1 MKKQLDKELEHL
13 RFTKQRNIMG
23 RMGKPTWKQRLNS
36 LWHKEIEIP
45 LLPVAAFGMMIV
57 LLSGLTFAGN
67 EISYT
72 TRDSNETI
80 KIGGNVYWK
89 EDFEKLV
96 KKYEN

>member
-1 MKKQLDKELEHL
+1 MKKQLDKELQPL
-13 RFTKQRNIMG
+13 TFSKQRNVID
-23 RMGKPTWKQRLNS
+23 RLGKPTRKQRLNA

-45 LLPVAAFGMMIV
+45 LLPVAAVGMVIV
-57 LLSGLTFAGN
+57 LLSGVMLTGN
-67 EISYT
+67 DISYT

>member
-13 RFTKQRNIMG
+13 RFTKQRNVIDQIS
-23 RMGKPTWKQRLNS
+23 KPTWKQRLNS

-45 LLPVAAFGMMIV
+45 LLPVAAVGMLIV
-57 LLSGLTFAGN
+57 LLSSLTFADN

-72 TRDSNETI
+72 TRDSKETI

-89 EDFEKLV
+89 EDYEKLV